1 MINVIFYFACV
12 FSTIETHLFIYPSLS
27 RSLLMECTIMLL
39 TLIAIMY
46 AIVRRVNIVS
56 DSLTIYLLCWITYVV
71 VHGLLSPVM
80 EVYRTLYLCISL
92 FSIPSIAYLRIMGI
106 LARRNIENGVLLIA
120 VIHVLYIMGQYM
132 GVLSSCNPSYHIV
145 GSNENPTVTAIYI
158 VGCLP
163 LIVVRL
169 KEKRYKYF
177 YFLLLSL
184 CLFSLVCLKC
194 RTAYIGLFVEIFIG
208 IIFYVRKNKNSI
220 LITYKWT
227 FLLLSLAIIVFTSL
241 KLYMLKQDSADSRLL
256 IWKLSTRMIVEKP
269 QGYGYGLYERNYNLW
284 QSDYFRNEVSSDMER
299 RTASYTAMAYNDYLE
314 HGVEGG
320 IIGMLFLVSFYVVL
334 IRKSL
339 RKRDMQICCVVGSFS
354 IMSLTNFI
362 YSSIQP
368 WLLLICYAS
377 LLVTIPDKTEREN
390 RYTSFVNISLLVLS
404 VVTVTKVILM
414 TRGQIVLRS
423 YSERITKEKVINDS
437 LMQQLRVSVGTSE
450 AYWNLCAYN
459 NIKQGNYAEAMLE
472 LRKAQQLTSSPQV
485 FEMLYFVCQHT
496 DKEEKGIKYIET
508 LCNIQP
514 SLLYPKLLLMEYYKM
529 HGERH
534 MALKCA
540 EDILIT
546 PARVNNEK
554 SIKIKSKARDFIN
567 SNR

>member
-256 IWKLSTRMIVEKP
+256 IWKLSTRMIV
-269 QGYGYGLYERNYNLW
+269 
-284 QSDYFRNEVSSDMER
+284 
-299 RTASYTAMAYNDYLE
+299 
-314 HGVEGG
+314 
-320 IIGMLFLVSFYVVL
+320 
-334 IRKSL
+334 
-339 RKRDMQICCVVGSFS
+339 
-354 IMSLTNFI
+354 
-362 YSSIQP
+362 
-368 WLLLICYAS
+368 
-377 LLVTIPDKTEREN
+377 
-390 RYTSFVNISLLVLS
+390 
-404 VVTVTKVILM
+404 
-414 TRGQIVLRS
+414 
-423 YSERITKEKVINDS
+423 
-437 LMQQLRVSVGTSE
+437 
-450 AYWNLCAYN
+450 
-459 NIKQGNYAEAMLE
+459 
-472 LRKAQQLTSSPQV
+472 
-485 FEMLYFVCQHT
+485 
-496 DKEEKGIKYIET
+496 
-508 LCNIQP
+508 
-514 SLLYPKLLLMEYYKM
+514 
-529 HGERH
+529 
-534 MALKCA
+534 
-540 EDILIT
+540 
-546 PARVNNEK
+546 
-554 SIKIKSKARDFIN
+554 
-567 SNR
+567 